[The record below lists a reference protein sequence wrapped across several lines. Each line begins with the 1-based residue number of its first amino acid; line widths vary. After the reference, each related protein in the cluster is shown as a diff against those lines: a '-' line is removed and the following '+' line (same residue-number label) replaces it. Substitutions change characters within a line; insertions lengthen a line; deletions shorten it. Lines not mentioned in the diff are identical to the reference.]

1 VQLPVRSCLHEK
13 RAARGPSRRV
23 FVAFLLKFEG
33 PLASEGVAQHA
44 EALKLLKILYWFVVP
59 LTSVT
64 REVLLVWAKVTQV
77 LPVWAKVTRSSIASV
92 LSPQAE
98 TPLQLK
104 TVRIGLVLWVGVK
117 MSSVHLVVG
126 SHVGEKTV
134 GVKMRSGGVA
144 QHAEALKLLKILY
157 CNVLSQSSRLH
168 VPLTSVTREVLRVW
182 ARKASVLRSEGV
194 AQHAEALK
202 LLKILYWFVVLLTSV
217 TREVLRVWA
226 RKASVLRSEGVAQ
239 HAEALKLLK
248 ILYWFVVLLT
258 SVTREVRRKVT
269 RRSIASVLRSED
281 VAQHAEALKLL
292 KILHWFVAFLTS
304 VTFEVL
310 TRSSMASVLSPQ
322 AETPLQLKTVRI
334 GLVLWV
340 GVKMSSVHL
349 VVGSHVGEKTFQ
361 VDSGLSEVNPNLKSQ
376 KMKDHHLPES

>member
-1 VQLPVRSCLHEK
+1 
-13 RAARGPSRRV
+13 
-23 FVAFLLKFEG
+23 
-33 PLASEGVAQHA
+33 
-44 EALKLLKILYWFVVP
+44 
-59 LTSVT
+59 
-64 REVLLVWAKVTQV
+64 
-77 LPVWAKVTRSSIASV
+77 
-92 LSPQAE
+92 
-98 TPLQLK
+98 
-104 TVRIGLVLWVGVK
+104 
-117 MSSVHLVVG
+117 
-126 SHVGEKTV
+126 
-134 GVKMRSGGVA
+134 MRSGGVA

-168 VPLTSVTREVLRVW
+168 VP
-182 ARKASVLRSEGV
+182 
-194 AQHAEALK
+194 
-202 LLKILYWFVVLLTSV
+202 LTSV

-292 KILHWFVAFLTS
+292 KILHWFVVFLTS

-349 VVGSHVGEKTFQ
+349 VVGSHVGEKT
-361 VDSGLSEVNPNLKSQ
+361 VGVKMRSGGVAQHAEALKLL
-376 KMKDHHLPES
+376 KILYC